1 MMDRVLRA
9 KKMSLTTMMT
19 RAKRKKKKNRRLL
32 RTMNH
37 RKIRI
42 RSLPLQMKEGRSE
55 REVA

>member
-9 KKMSLTTMMT
+9 KKMSPTTMMT

-32 RTMNH
+32 RMNH

-42 RSLPLQMKEGRSE
+42 RSLPLQMKAGRSE